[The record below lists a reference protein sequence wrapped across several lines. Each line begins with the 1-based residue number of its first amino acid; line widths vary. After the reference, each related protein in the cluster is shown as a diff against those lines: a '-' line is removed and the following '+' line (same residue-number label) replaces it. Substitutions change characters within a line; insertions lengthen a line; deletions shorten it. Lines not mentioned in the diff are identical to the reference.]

1 MSDPSVCVVHCAFT
15 VAMIIG
21 LEIFSHPE
29 EPVCSKIHRLHIGNL
44 SNRPAWSGERGLACT
59 RLLYSEE
66 ALASKYLLQSSCH
79 VQGWNINHVRNDFAS
94 VTDFQLLLN
103 ARQMACPR
111 SRTLTLWLHI

>member
-1 MSDPSVCVVHCAFT
+1 MSDPSVCIVHCTFT

-29 EPVCSKIHRLHIGNL
+29 EPVCSRVQRLHIGNL
-44 SNRPAWSGERGLACT
+44 SNRPAWSRERGLAYT

-79 VQGWNINHVRNDFAS
+79 IQGWNINHDRSDFAS

-103 ARQMACPR
+103 ARQMAWPR
-111 SRTLTLWLHI
+111 STSLILWLHM